1 MTAGLQ
7 SYAIKH
13 YEACLKLVAA
23 DRQVWRASRMS
34 LDTAAHDDEDND
46 DEIHE
51 PDDYGRVAAYNLVN
65 LYTFS
70 GSPDLARGIAHQWLA
85 V

>member
-1 MTAGLQ
+1 MQ
-7 SYAIKH
+7 SYAVKH

-23 DRQVWRASRMS
+23 DRREWRATRVP
-34 LDTAAHDDEDND
+34 LGNEPVGTEAEWID
-46 DEIHE
+46 E
-51 PDDYGRVAAYNLVN
+51 PDDYGRVAAYNLAN

-70 GSPDLARGIAHQWLA
+70 GSPDLARVVAHKWLA